1 MEESGVKVIAAKRL
15 TAMNASTVI
24 VNLGLDVDT
33 VQCEARL
40 WVRPIATGVLTC
52 TKWSKYKAPHHHLTL
67 ITPDSTVTFRID
79 RNVVATLKKMVTAL
93 VFF

>member
-1 MEESGVKVIAAKRL
+1 MEKSGIKVIAAKRL
-15 TAMNASTVI
+15 TSINASTVI
-24 VNLGLDVDT
+24 VNLGLHVDT